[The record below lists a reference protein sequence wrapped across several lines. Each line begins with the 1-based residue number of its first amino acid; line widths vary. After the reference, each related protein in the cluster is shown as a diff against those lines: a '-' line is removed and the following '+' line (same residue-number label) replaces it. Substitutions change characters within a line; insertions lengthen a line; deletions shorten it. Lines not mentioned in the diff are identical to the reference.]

1 MKRKVIF
8 ISLIIISAML
18 LLSSCH
24 YFTVNDVRTGNS
36 AAYPDLQPLKTKL
49 SYEEIFDSSVE
60 VISSLDRWSLVGQ
73 DKEKG
78 IIRAEVRTRI
88 FKFVDDL
95 TVTIDKGDPVEIN
108 VHSKARVGKGD
119 FGKNARNIRLFLK
132 EVEKR
137 LE

>member
-1 MKRKVIF
+1 MKRNVNF
-8 ISLIIISAML
+8 FSLIIIAAVL

-24 YFTVNDVRTGNS
+24 YLTVNDVRTGNS
-36 AAYPDLQPLKTKL
+36 AAYPDLQPLKTKQP
-49 SYEEIFDSSVE
+49 YEEVFDTSVE
-60 VISSLDRWSLVGQ
+60 VISSLDRWSLVEQ

-78 IIRAEVRTRI
+78 FIRAEVRTRT
-88 FKFVDDL
+88 FRFVDDL

-108 VHSKARVGKGD
+108 VHSKARVGNGD